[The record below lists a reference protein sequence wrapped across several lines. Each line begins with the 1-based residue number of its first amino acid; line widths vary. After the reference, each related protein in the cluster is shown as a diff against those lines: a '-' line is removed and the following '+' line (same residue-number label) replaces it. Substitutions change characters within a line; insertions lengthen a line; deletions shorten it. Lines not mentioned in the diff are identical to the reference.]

1 MWVYTRYIS
10 TFSRRIKKVCEEI
23 ISKLL
28 KDTANPL
35 SHHVMAS
42 PNIFNRT
49 QALAPAQKKPTY
61 DSNSTHLACT
71 CYSKY
76 VDCFF
81 FPNEEGINLTIR
93 KFREIRSGALNKET
107 TTTTMASLT

>member
-10 TFSRRIKKVCEEI
+10 TFSRRIKKVGEEI

-28 KDTANPL
+28 KDTADPL

-49 QALAPAQKKPTY
+49 QALAPAQKIT
-61 DSNSTHLACT
+61 N
-71 CYSKY
+71 
-76 VDCFF
+76 
-81 FPNEEGINLTIR
+81 IR
-93 KFREIRSGALNKET
+93 LKLNT
-107 TTTTMASLT
+107 FGLYMLL

>member
-23 ISKLL
+23 ISKLF

-42 PNIFNRT
+42 PNMFNRT
-49 QALAPAQKKPTY
+49 QALAPTQKKNKHTTQTQHIWPVHATL
-61 DSNSTHLACT
+61 NMLIR
-71 CYSKY
+71 
-76 VDCFF
+76 FF
-81 FPNEEGINLTIR
+81 
-93 KFREIRSGALNKET
+93 S
-107 TTTTMASLT
+107 